1 MKNKKQAII
10 LSIVASLALLVLIVG
25 ATYAYF
31 QASGGTGTSANLR
44 VTTYTTDVFN
54 FEVGNDISI
63 YADATSFASGKGNAS
78 GNTFA
83 KAILTANNKTNT
95 ATEHYYLYLNI
106 SNNTFLYTQ
115 NENTPELLLT
125 IKDAGGNAVT
135 DITSL
140 TYKTVTDGKGVSI
153 SGYDITNKSGVI
165 TLFNNKEIT
174 ASPTKT
180 DEWNIT
186 VTLVNYDKD
195 QSVNTGKSF
204 SAKLMIQK
212 KAYKQTL
219 AEYVKSQYTGTQ
231 GENSL
236 YYHNS
241 SLANGAG
248 DNSYRYAGAS
258 DSVNNYICLGSDAAT
273 CPEANL
279 FRIIGVFG
287 DKTKVIR
294 AKSVGDQKWHTS
306 GLNTW
311 SSSSL
316 NTYLNGTYLTS
327 LGTLVDK
334 IATTTWKVGGGSWS
348 NIVTSV
354 PKTAYQNEVGSSASS
369 TTYDAKIGLMYVSDY
384 YYGASPSAWTLM
396 GSNSDAMKDY
406 RAATSTNWLYLG
418 SYEWTISRNSDYTS
432 RAFYVLSTG
441 GVSDGSTVTE
451 SYAARPSFNLLSST
465 TYVSGSGSMSD
476 PVRVN

>member
-1 MKNKKQAII
+1 MKSKKQAII
-10 LSIVASLALLVLIVG
+10 LSVIASIVLLVLIVG

-31 QASGGTGTSANLR
+31 QASGGKGTSANLR

-54 FEVGNDISI
+54 FEVGSDISI
-63 YADATSFASGKGNAS
+63 YADATSFASGKGNAVGS
-78 GNTFA
+78 TFA

-418 SYEWTISRNSDYTS
+418 SYEWTISRIFGNTDS
-432 RAFYVLSTG
+432 AFSVSSTG
-441 GVSDGSTVTE
+441 FVYIYHVASGRGV
-451 SYAARPSFNLLSST
+451 RPSFNLLSST